1 MGPYEYL
8 LIRID
13 GDYAWL
19 QRVDQDN
26 QDILPIARAL
36 LPPEVEEEA
45 VCVMKIFA
53 IRLYKRKRRK
63 ENENM
68 CSGTYRGMPGSIAA
82 ES

>member
-36 LPPEVEEEA
+36 LPPEV
-45 VCVMKIFA
+45 CVMKIFA
-53 IRLYKRKRRK
+53 IRLYKESDGRK
-63 ENENM
+63 NENM

>member
-36 LPPEVEEEA
+36 LPPEVEEGS
-45 VCVMKIFA
+45 
-53 IRLYKRKRRK
+53 RLRYENFCYKESDGRK
-63 ENENM
+63 NENM

>member
-1 MGPYEYL
+1 MSVFSQQRLKGAKMGPYEYL

-36 LPPEVEEEA
+36 LPPEVEEGS
-45 VCVMKIFA
+45 
-53 IRLYKRKRRK
+53 RLRY
-63 ENENM
+63 ENF
-68 CSGTYRGMPGSIAA
+68 CYTII
-82 ES
+82 